1 MGKKRDQPQEEESG
15 PSAPFWMVTYSDMVT
30 LLLTFFVMLMAMANF
45 EEVGRVEAVLESI
58 RLALGAGGRH
68 QTLMGVTPEEMNQ
81 PSEIEPLDELQPIMA
96 QLRESLNRHVS
107 DDFVRM
113 TRTQTEIRVQL
124 SDQVLFEPGR
134 AELHPAAY
142 SLLGGIAEALSGQPV
157 NINVEGHTDAT
168 GDVKGNWE
176 LSAMRAVAVVSFMQD
191 RGGIDGRKLE
201 ARGYGAFRPASP
213 GGGDATWDRRVE
225 LVIQSKS
232 PLAYDAIYKVEQMTG
247 GADGR

>member
-1 MGKKRDQPQEEESG
+1 MGKKREQPQEEEGG

-30 LLLTFFVMLMAMANF
+30 LLLTFFVMLMAMASF

-68 QTLMGVTPEEMNQ
+68 QTLMGVTPEEQNQ

-134 AELHPAAY
+134 ADLHPAAF
-142 SLLGGIAEALSGQPV
+142 SLLGGVAEAIAGQPV

-176 LSAMRAVAVVSFMQD
+176 LSALRAVAVVAFMQD

-201 ARGYGAFRPASP
+201 ARGYGSFRPASP
-213 GGGDATWDRRVE
+213 GAGDATWDRRVE

-232 PLAYDAIYKVEQMTG
+232 PLAYDAIYKVEQLMG
-247 GADGR
+247 GGDGR

>member
-1 MGKKRDQPQEEESG
+1 MGKNREQPQEEEGG

-68 QTLMGVTPEEMNQ
+68 QTLMGVTPEELNQ

-134 AELHPAAY
+134 ADLHPAAF
-142 SLLGGIAEALSGQPV
+142 SLLGGIAEAISGQPV
-157 NINVEGHTDAT
+157 NINVEGHTDGT

-176 LSAMRAVAVVSFMQD
+176 LSALRAVAVVAFMQD
-191 RGGIDGRKLE
+191 RGGIDGRKLQ
-201 ARGYGAFRPASP
+201 ARGYGSFRPASP

>member
-1 MGKKRDQPQEEESG
+1 
-15 PSAPFWMVTYSDMVT
+15 MVTYSDMVT

-68 QTLMGVTPEEMNQ
+68 QTLMGVTEAEMNQ

-134 AELHPAAY
+134 SELRPAAY

-157 NINVEGHTDAT
+157 NINVEGHTDPT

-176 LSAMRAVAVVSFMQD
+176 LSALRAVAVVAFMQD
-191 RGGIDGRKLE
+191 RGGIDGRKLQ
-201 ARGYGAFRPASP
+201 ARGYGSFRPASP

-247 GADGR
+247 GTDGR